1 MSPSPETLTDL
12 PDSVCDI
19 FLKKMEEANMYLLPL
34 SDRRSRS
41 TLANKILSCLVNDI
55 HTQGYRGVTD

>member
-1 MSPSPETLTDL
+1 MSPSPERLTDL

-19 FLKKMEEANMYLLPL
+19 FLKKMEEANVYLLPL
-34 SDRRSRS
+34 GDRRSRS
-41 TLANKILSCLVNDI
+41 SLTTKILSCLVNDI